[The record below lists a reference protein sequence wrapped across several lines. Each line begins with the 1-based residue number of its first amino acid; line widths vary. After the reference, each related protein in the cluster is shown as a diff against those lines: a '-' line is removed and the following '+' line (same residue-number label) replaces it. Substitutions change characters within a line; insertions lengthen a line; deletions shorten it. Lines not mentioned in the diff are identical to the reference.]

1 MVYKHLVAYFPDIM
15 AKILIVDDESDI
27 RELLSDV
34 LKDEG
39 YITQTATNAKTALE
53 AMGSFVPDL
62 VILDIWLEGSEFDGI
77 GVLKRIKQTKPQL
90 PVIMI
95 SGHGNIETAVE
106 TIRHGA
112 YDFIEKPFKA
122 EKLLILVNRAIE
134 AASLVKEN
142 GSLKEQQQIISQV
155 HGESKAI
162 KVVIEAAKVMATVQ
176 SRVLITGESG
186 SGKEVL
192 ARMIHKLSNRK
203 DKQFVTMHAGSI
215 SEKDFEAEFFGVD
228 NGKDY
233 RIGILEK
240 SDGGTLFIDEV
251 SEMPQVVQSKLLK
264 FLQEHTYYKIGSN
277 KPLQS
282 EVRIMAASS
291 KSLEQ
296 EVEKGKLNKSLLY
309 RLNVAVLHMPSLKNR
324 KEDIRIL
331 TENIIK
337 QLSDALGLQKIE
349 ISEEAYVFMEMYT
362 WPGNVRQLRNV
373 IEWLMLL
380 NGSKNKPIQAQD
392 LPVEITGQ
400 AVEIRGGSVANDVVT
415 KPLKVARDMFEKEY
429 LEAQLAR
436 FSWNISK
443 TADFVGME
451 RTALH
456 RKIKALGIEEQKV
469 NKVK

>member
-1 MVYKHLVAYFPDIM
+1 M

-39 YITQTATNAKTALE
+39 YLTQTATNAKTALE
-53 AMGSFVPDL
+53 SVDSFAPDL

-77 GVLKRIKQTKPQL
+77 GVLKRIKQSKPQL
-90 PVIMI
+90 PVLMI

-134 AASLVKEN
+134 AAALSREN
-142 GSLKEQQQIISQV
+142 TDLKQQQQINSQL
-155 HGESKAI
+155 HGESKQI
-162 KVVIEAAKVMATVQ
+162 HTVIETAKLIAAAQ

-186 SGKEVL
+186 TGKEVL
-192 ARMIHKLSNRK
+192 ARMIHKLSSRK

-215 SEKDFEAEFFGVD
+215 SDNEFEVEFFGID
-228 NGKDY
+228 NGKDF
-233 RIGILEK
+233 REGIIER
-240 SDGGTLFIDEV
+240 SNGGILFIDEV
-251 SEMPQVVQSKLLK
+251 SEMPLPVQAKLLK
-264 FLQEHTYYKIGSN
+264 LLQEHTFYKVGSN
-277 KPLQS
+277 KPIQVD
-282 EVRIMAASS
+282 VRIIAASS
-291 KSLEQ
+291 KNLDS
-296 EVEKGKLNKSLLY
+296 EVEKGRLNKSLLY
-309 RLNVAVLHMPSLKNR
+309 RLNVATINMPPLRNR
-324 KEDIRIL
+324 KDEIRNLSHSIV
-331 TENIIK
+331 K
-337 QLSDALGLQKIE
+337 QLSENLGLQKIE
-349 ISEEAYVFMEMYT
+349 ISEEAFVYMEMYT

-373 IEWLMLL
+373 LEWLMLMH
-380 NGSKNKPIQAQD
+380 GGKTIQPQD
-392 LPVEITGQ
+392 LPVEISGQ
-400 AVEIRGGSVANDVVT
+400 HSGSAANSIANDVVT

-429 LEAQLAR
+429 LEAQLER

-456 RKIKALGIEEQKV
+456 RKIKTLGIEEK
-469 NKVK
+469 KKAK

>member
-1 MVYKHLVAYFPDIM
+1 M

-39 YITQTATNAKTALE
+39 YITQTANNAKSALE
-53 AMGSFVPDL
+53 AMNSYEPDL

-77 GVLKRIKQTKPQL
+77 GVLKRIKQTKPHL

-95 SGHGNIETAVE
+95 SGHGNIETAVD

-122 EKLLILVNRAIE
+122 EKLLILANRAIE
-134 AASLVKEN
+134 AASLSKEN
-142 GSLKEQQQIISQV
+142 SSLKEQQQINSQL
-155 HGESKAI
+155 HGESKI
-162 KVVIEAAKVMATVQ
+162 IQSVIEAAKLIAIAQ

-186 SGKEVL
+186 TGKEVL
-192 ARMIHKLSNRK
+192 ARMIHKLSSRK
-203 DKQFVTMHAGSI
+203 DKQFVTMHASSI

-228 NGKDY
+228 DGKDF

-240 SDGGTLFIDEV
+240 SNGGVLFIDEV
-251 SEMPQVVQSKLLK
+251 SEMPLPVQAKLLK
-264 FLQEHTYYKIGSN
+264 FLQEHTFYKLGNN
-277 KPLQS
+277 KPIQADI
-282 EVRIMAASS
+282 RIIATSS
-291 KSLEQ
+291 KDLDS

-309 RLNVAVLHMPSLKNR
+309 RLNVAPIHLPPLRSR
-324 KEDIRIL
+324 KDDIRIL
-331 TENIIK
+331 TEVLIK
-337 QLSDALGLQKIE
+337 QLSEALGLQKI
-349 ISEEAYVFMEMYT
+349 IIAEEAKVFLEMYA
-362 WPGNVRQLRNV
+362 WPGNVRQLRNI
-373 IEWLMLL
+373 IEWLMLMHGAE
-380 NGSKNKPIQAQD
+380 NRAIQVQD
-392 LPVEITGQ
+392 LPVEITGHSSE
-400 AVEIRGGSVANDVVT
+400 AHSSVIANDIVT

-436 FSWNISK
+436 FAWNISK

-456 RKIKALGIEEQKV
+456 RKIKALGIEEQKIK
-469 NKVK
+469 KVK

>member
-1 MVYKHLVAYFPDIM
+1 MS
-15 AKILIVDDESDI
+15 KILIVDDESDI
-27 RELLSDV
+27 RDLISDI

-39 YITQTATNAKTALE
+39 YITATATNAKTALE
-53 AMGSFVPDL
+53 AMDSYVPDL

-77 GVLKRIKQTKPQL
+77 GVLKRIKQSTPHL

-122 EKLLILVNRAIE
+122 EKLLILVNRALE
-134 AASLVKEN
+134 VSLLSKEN
-142 GSLKEQQQIISQV
+142 SSLKEQQQINAQL

-162 KVVIEAAKVMATVQ
+162 NAVIEAAKLISQAQ
-176 SRVLITGESG
+176 SRVLITGEAG

-203 DKQFVTMHAGSI
+203 DKQFVTLHASSI
-215 SEKDFEAEFFGVD
+215 SEKDFEVEFFGID
-228 NGKDY
+228 DGKDF
-233 RIGILEK
+233 RVGILEK
-240 SDGGTLFIDEV
+240 SNGGVLFIDEV
-251 SEMPQVVQSKLLK
+251 SEMPQSVQSKLLK
-264 FLQEHTYYKIGSN
+264 FLQEHAFCKLGNN
-277 KPLQS
+277 KAIQADI
-282 EVRIMAASS
+282 RIIVASS
-291 KSLEQ
+291 KDLEQ
-296 EVEKGKLNKSLLY
+296 EVDKGKLNKSLLY
-309 RLNVAVLHMPSLKNR
+309 RLNVAPIHMPSLRSR

-331 TENIIK
+331 AESLIK
-337 QLSDALGLQKIE
+337 LLSDSLGLQKII
-349 ISEEAYVFMEMYT
+349 ISEEAFVFLEMYS

-373 IEWLMLL
+373 IEWLMLMH
-380 NGSKNKPIQAQD
+380 GSENRVIQVED
-392 LPVEITGQ
+392 LPAEIAGNNS
-400 AVEIRGGSVANDVVT
+400 EIHAGIIANDIVT

-443 TADFVGME
+443 TAEFVGME

-456 RKIKALGIEEQKV
+456 RKIKALGIEEQKL
-469 NKVK
+469 KKAK

>member
-1 MVYKHLVAYFPDIM
+1 M

-39 YITQTATNAKTALE
+39 YVTQTATNAKTALE
-53 AMGSFVPDL
+53 SMNSFIPDL

-142 GSLKEQQQIISQV
+142 VSLKEQQQIISQL

-162 KVVIEAAKVMATVQ
+162 KAVIEAAKVMATVQ

-228 NGKDY
+228 DGKDY

-264 FLQEHTYYKIGSN
+264 FLQEHTYYKTGSN

-282 EVRIMAASS
+282 EVRIIAASS
-291 KSLEQ
+291 KNLEQ

-309 RLNVAVLHMPSLKNR
+309 RLNVAVLHMPSLQNR

-337 QLSDALGLQKIE
+337 QLSEALGLQKIE
-349 ISEEAYVFMEMYT
+349 LSEEAYVFMEMYT

-400 AVEIRGGSVANDVVT
+400 NVEIRGGGVANDVVT
-415 KPLKVARDMFEKEY
+415 KPLKVARDMFEKDY

-456 RKIKALGIEEQKV
+456 RKIKALGIEEQKI
-469 NKVK
+469 KKIK